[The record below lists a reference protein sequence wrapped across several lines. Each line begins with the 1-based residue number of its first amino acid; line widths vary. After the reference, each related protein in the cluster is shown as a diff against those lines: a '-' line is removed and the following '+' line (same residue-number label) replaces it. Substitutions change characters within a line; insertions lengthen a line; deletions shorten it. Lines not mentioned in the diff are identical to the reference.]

1 MSAEIISFDP
11 LVALRAK
18 WDALDAQCTQLDER
32 GEDRRRMSSACQ
44 WSRSRTAL
52 PRWCQ
57 CRPVAQRYRS
67 GSSGS
72 REISTGASLTNGLLT
87 SCSLGLG
94 ALGRRGHDGAGNQA
108 PAPQAEKACRRPHGA
123 EPIRH
128 SCDQADVAVH

>member
-57 CRPVAQRYRS
+57 CRPVAQRFELQQFGRCVNQ
-67 GSSGS
+67 
-72 REISTGASLTNGLLT
+72 RRCGLA
-87 SCSLGLG
+87 CAEGLV
-94 ALGRRGHDGAGNQA
+94 GNNVFQKRNVRLNA
-108 PAPQAEKACRRPHGA
+108 ANSEFA
-123 EPIRH
+123 
-128 SCDQADVAVH
+128 